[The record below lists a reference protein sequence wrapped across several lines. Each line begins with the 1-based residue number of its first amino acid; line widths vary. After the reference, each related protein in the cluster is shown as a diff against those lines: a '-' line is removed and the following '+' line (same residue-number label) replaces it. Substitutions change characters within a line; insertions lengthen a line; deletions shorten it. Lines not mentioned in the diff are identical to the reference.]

1 MPRPTGRLLAGP
13 LAAILAG
20 AGVTLA
26 APAQAVPST
35 SVVISEVYGG
45 GGNVGASYTHDF
57 VELYNLGNT
66 PVDLS
71 TWQVRYASATN
82 TGTGA
87 ATQLKGS
94 IAPGASYLVQMSG
107 GTVGQPLPKPDVTGT
122 AAMSAT
128 AGRVDLANGSLVV
141 DRVGYGS
148 SAAVLAEA
156 PAAATPSN
164 STSVSRTSPCTDTDN
179 NAADFTVGSPSPR
192 NATAEALSCTPRER
206 GPVVPETIQQ
216 IQGSAHLSPLA
227 DRPVDGVEGVVT
239 AVGGNGFWMQSLTP
253 DADLATSEGLFVFTR
268 SAPTVVVGTRV
279 SVSGAVTEFRADN
292 DNLSTTEI
300 YGATVTLNG
309 TAPVPAPVVLG
320 VDRTAP
326 PQTIERGDPGNVEAA
341 GAPFRPDVDAIDF
354 YESLEGM
361 RVAVRDARVVGP
373 TASFGEIPVVPGDL
387 AAGSAVRSARG
398 GVVYSGYESPNAM
411 RVQLDDALVAGRMPA
426 ANVGDTLSGT
436 TSGVLDYSFANF
448 KLEVTEPPTV
458 RSGGLEREVTEAQG
472 ASELAVAT
480 FNVENLAPSDPA
492 TKFQRLAGQIVR
504 NLRSPDVL
512 ALEEIQDDS
521 GATNDGTVTSGRT
534 VKALVD
540 AIVAAGGP
548 RYEGRWVDPENG
560 TDGGQ
565 PGGNIRQVLLFRP
578 DRGVSFVDRPGG
590 NATTAV
596 RVGKE
601 HGDPQLSVSPG
612 RIAPADPAWESSRK
626 PLVGQL
632 RFRGHDVFVIANH
645 FASKGGDDPLFG
657 RWQQPE
663 RSSEEQRHAQA
674 KAVRAFVDELLDIDR
689 NAEVVVLGDLNDFE
703 FSTTADLLV
712 GSGRTALVDLPRTLP
727 AAERYSYVFEGNSQV
742 LDHILVSQRL
752 AKVRDGRP
760 AYEYDVVHTNAEF
773 HDQDSDH
780 DPQVVRLDLSR
791 G

>member
-326 PQTIERGDPGNVEAA
+326 PQTIERGDPDNVEAA
-341 GAPFRPDVDAIDF
+341 GAPFRPDVDGIDF

-373 TASFGEIPVVPGDL
+373 TASFGEIPVVPGTL
-387 AAGSAVRSARG
+387 AAGSAIRSARG
-398 GVVYSGYESPNAM
+398 GVVYSGYDFPNAM
-411 RVQLDDALVAGRMPA
+411 RVHLDDALVAGRMPA
-426 ANVGDTLSGT
+426 ANVGDTLS
-436 TSGVLDYSFANF
+436 
-448 KLEVTEPPTV
+448 
-458 RSGGLEREVTEAQG
+458 
-472 ASELAVAT
+472 
-480 FNVENLAPSDPA
+480 
-492 TKFQRLAGQIVR
+492 
-504 NLRSPDVL
+504 
-512 ALEEIQDDS
+512 
-521 GATNDGTVTSGRT
+521 
-534 VKALVD
+534 
-540 AIVAAGGP
+540 
-548 RYEGRWVDPENG
+548 
-560 TDGGQ
+560 
-565 PGGNIRQVLLFRP
+565 
-578 DRGVSFVDRPGG
+578 
-590 NATTAV
+590 
-596 RVGKE
+596 
-601 HGDPQLSVSPG
+601 
-612 RIAPADPAWESSRK
+612 
-626 PLVGQL
+626 
-632 RFRGHDVFVIANH
+632 
-645 FASKGGDDPLFG
+645 
-657 RWQQPE
+657 
-663 RSSEEQRHAQA
+663 
-674 KAVRAFVDELLDIDR
+674 
-689 NAEVVVLGDLNDFE
+689 
-703 FSTTADLLV
+703 
-712 GSGRTALVDLPRTLP
+712 
-727 AAERYSYVFEGNSQV
+727 
-742 LDHILVSQRL
+742 
-752 AKVRDGRP
+752 
-760 AYEYDVVHTNAEF
+760 
-773 HDQDSDH
+773 
-780 DPQVVRLDLSR
+780 
-791 G
+791 